1 MMNLRRAFTSKQPRP
16 STTHEAAS
24 AAASRGKSNGTGK
37 ARGFD
42 ASHLPPSP
50 TFPLGSQMHPSHPS
64 HGQYQPGHEPRA
76 SVSSVPSIGRTT
88 GVGLRPRVPVQPTM
102 HSRGTILLGTHLIE
116 DEESRRLSE
125 MAFLT

>member
-1 MMNLRRAFTSKQPRP
+1 MTSSSKRAF
-16 STTHEAAS
+16 A
-24 AAASRGKSNGTGK
+24 
-37 ARGFD
+37 
-42 ASHLPPSP
+42 
-50 TFPLGSQMHPSHPS
+50 FPYAL
-64 HGQYQPGHEPRA
+64 
-76 SVSSVPSIGRTT
+76 SVSSSGESSMGMNAYSVPSIGRTT